1 MLLLLF
7 QMTTVLG
14 LHGKFLVVG
23 STDVASVRN
32 CQKLV
37 QVQNGTAAG

>member
-14 LHGKFLVVG
+14 LHGKFLV
-23 STDVASVRN
+23 DVASVRN